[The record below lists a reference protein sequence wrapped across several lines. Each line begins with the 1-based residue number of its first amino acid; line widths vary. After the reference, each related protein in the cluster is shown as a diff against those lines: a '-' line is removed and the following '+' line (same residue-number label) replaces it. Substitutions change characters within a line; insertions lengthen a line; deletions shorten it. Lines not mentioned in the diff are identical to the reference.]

1 LPARR
6 CTVTIPQP
14 PPDIELPNPGDPG
27 VPTVPDE
34 VPPEEPPQEIPPG
47 REPDPWIPGSNEPPI
62 RMPGENPDVET
73 EL

>member
-1 LPARR
+1 
-6 CTVTIPQP
+6 VTIPQP

-34 VPPEEPPQEIPPG
+34 VPPEETPPREIPPG
-47 REPDPWIPGSNEPPI
+47 REPDPEMPGTDEPPI
-62 RMPGENPDVET
+62 RLPGENPDVET